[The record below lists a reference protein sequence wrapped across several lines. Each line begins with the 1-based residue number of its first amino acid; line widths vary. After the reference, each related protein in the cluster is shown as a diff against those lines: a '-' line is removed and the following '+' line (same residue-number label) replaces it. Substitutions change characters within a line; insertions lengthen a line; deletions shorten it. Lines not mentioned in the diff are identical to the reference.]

1 MKKITPRIF
10 GAFRLNAGASLRR
23 KEIWN
28 SWKSE
33 RGSVESVL
41 VLIPL
46 LILFLLAI
54 QIGVAVNF
62 RNMDQ
67 MYAQSSA
74 SSRAISGNLYLSD
87 QVIDLNSPDAFQK
100 LKLLLT
106 NKERKIPTILP
117 SGLIPGIR
125 GVKTEVHGLAVME
138 SAP

>member
-1 MKKITPRIF
+1 MKKR
-10 GAFRLNAGASLRR
+10 SLI
-23 KEIWN
+23 KD
-28 SWKSE
+28 WKSE
-33 RGSVESVL
+33 EGSVESAL

-74 SSRAISGNLYLSD
+74 SERAISGNLYMSD
-87 QVIDLNSPDAFQK
+87 QIIDLNAPDSFQQ

-106 NKERKIPTILP
+106 KKERRIPTILP

-125 GVKTEVHGLAVME
+125 SAKTEARGIAVIE
-138 SAP
+138 STP